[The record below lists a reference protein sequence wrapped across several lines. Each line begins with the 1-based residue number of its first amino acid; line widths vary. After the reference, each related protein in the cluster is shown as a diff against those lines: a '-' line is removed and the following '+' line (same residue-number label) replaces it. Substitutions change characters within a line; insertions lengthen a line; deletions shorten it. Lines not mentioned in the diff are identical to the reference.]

1 MNERGERG
9 ANEVR
14 ASNANG
20 AAVSKATREVWGN
33 NNAVRRG
40 RFVAGNPP
48 ATAES
53 AGVAYRGCRAD
64 RRGSRKAVLAEY

>member
-20 AAVSKATREVWGN
+20 AAVSEATREEWGYDS
-33 NNAVRRG
+33 AV
-40 RFVAGNPP
+40 
-48 ATAES
+48 
-53 AGVAYRGCRAD
+53 
-64 RRGSRKAVLAEY
+64 AVLLRTLED